1 MNGDSFV
8 GRIAEGRPA
17 SLKRRLSALLPQF
30 WTRDRAFRRSFEP
43 CHLLRRTKALHP
55 RPSSAPANN
64 EVMVIAAQEV
74 ARIQVTNIKFK
85 CRTFV
90 QDTKQIRTAAKHPN
104 DVRTIQEH
112 QASPGPNILWN
123 YFPTVRPWLP
133 VRCGFMVPR
142 RMCSY
147 VTPSRSCNLTT
158 SALFS
163 GALNTSA
170 GIPAA
175 MSADRT

>member
-85 CRTFV
+85 CRTFKT
-90 QDTKQIRTAAKHPN
+90 QSRSGPPLNIQTMSAPSRNIKQVLAPTYSGIISQPSGLGCPSGA
-104 DVRTIQEH
+104 V
-112 QASPGPNILWN
+112 LWSQGACAL
-123 YFPTVRPWLP
+123 T
-133 VRCGFMVPR
+133 
-142 RMCSY
+142 S
-147 VTPSRSCNLTT
+147 TPSRSCNLTT